1 MIVVDSSVIVHF
13 LLHSTASGEL
23 SRVIADQDVLAAPA
37 VIDLEVLNT
46 LRKLVQ
52 SRQINSEVAGR
63 AVENYGDIRLELH
76 DIRPML
82 KRVWD
87 FRNNVTAYDAAYLAL
102 AEQLNVPFLT
112 RDARLARSAPSNID
126 VHLR

>member
-13 LLHSTASGEL
+13 LLHSTASVEL
-23 SRVIADQDVLAAPA
+23 SRAIGAEDVLAAPA
-37 VIDLEVLNT
+37 IIDLEVLNT

-52 SRQINSEVAGR
+52 SRQIDEEIAGR
-63 AVENYGDIRLELH
+63 AAGNYVDIQLELH
-76 DIRPML
+76 DTRTLL
-82 KRVWD
+82 KRVWE
-87 FRNNVTAYDAAYLAL
+87 FRHNVTAYDAAYLAL

-126 VHLR
+126 VHLF